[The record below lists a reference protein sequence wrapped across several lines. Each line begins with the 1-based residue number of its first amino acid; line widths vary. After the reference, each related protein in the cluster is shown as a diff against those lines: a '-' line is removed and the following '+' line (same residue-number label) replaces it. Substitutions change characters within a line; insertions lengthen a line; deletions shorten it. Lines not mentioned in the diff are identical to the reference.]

1 MIVDPLRRP
10 RRRRQARG
18 QRRIEHILDISAQCF
33 AEVGFEAASTNLIAA
48 RAGVPIGSVY
58 QFFPNKE
65 AIAEAL
71 ADRFAQRL
79 RQTQAV
85 FGPEIDY
92 LPLDELIDHVI
103 DPLVA
108 FHVAHPGFQALFTGS
123 LVSPRLA
130 AAIDAFLTAV
140 VGRAEAMLAAR
151 ASGLSPERRARCAR
165 VSVEIVRALL
175 PLVVASDPAE
185 REAVIAELKAAER
198 GYLAPLFATQLAGA
212 TLRDPIS
219 TLGRP
224 GDKCDR

>member
-1 MIVDPLRRP
+1 LSSELTVSAVPRP
-10 RRRRQARG
+10 HRRRQARG
-18 QRRIEHILDISAQCF
+18 QRRIEHILDISAQVF
-33 AEVGFEAASTNLIAA
+33 AEVGFEAASTNMIVA

-71 ADRFAQRL
+71 AERFAQRL

-108 FHVAHPGFQALFTGS
+108 FHVAHPGFQALFSGS

-130 AAIDAFLTAV
+130 SAIDAFLTAV
-140 VGRAEAMLAAR
+140 VGRAEAMLAVR
-151 ASGLSPERRARCAR
+151 ASHLSPERRTRCAR

-175 PLVVASDPAE
+175 PLVVASAPAE
-185 REAVIAELKAAER
+185 HDAVVVELKAAER
-198 GYLAPLFATQLAGA
+198 GYLAPLFATRRAH
-212 TLRDPIS
+212 S
-219 TLGRP
+219 
-224 GDKCDR
+224 

>member
-1 MIVDPLRRP
+1 M
-10 RRRRQARG
+10 
-18 QRRIEHILDISAQCF
+18 F

-71 ADRFAQRL
+71 ADRFVQRL
-79 RQTQAV
+79 RETQTI
-85 FGPEIDY
+85 FGPEIES
-92 LPLDELIDHVI
+92 LPLDDLIDHVI

-130 AAIDAFLTAV
+130 AAIAAFLSAV
-140 VGRAEAMLAAR
+140 VSRAEIMLAVR
-151 ASGLSPERRARCAR
+151 APWLSAERRARCAR

-175 PLVVASDPAE
+175 PLIVGSNPSE
-185 REAVIAELKAAER
+185 RDAMITELKAAQR
-198 GYLAPLFATQLAGA
+198 GYLGPLFAAPNSPPH
-212 TLRDPIS
+212 D
-219 TLGRP
+219 
-224 GDKCDR
+224 